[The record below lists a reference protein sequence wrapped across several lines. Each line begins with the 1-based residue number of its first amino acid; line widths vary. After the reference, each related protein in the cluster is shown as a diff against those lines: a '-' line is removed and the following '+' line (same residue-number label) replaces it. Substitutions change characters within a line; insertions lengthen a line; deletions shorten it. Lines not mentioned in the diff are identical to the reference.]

1 MVVIGKSAVKI
12 MLFQIAFND
21 EMTGSVDEG
30 SAMDAI
36 YLVFIRTLD
45 NPSNIPVSE
54 VEC

>member
-1 MVVIGKSAVKI
+1 
-12 MLFQIAFND
+12 MLFQIAFD
-21 EMTGSVDEG
+21 DGFVDEG
-30 SAMDAI
+30 SAVDVI